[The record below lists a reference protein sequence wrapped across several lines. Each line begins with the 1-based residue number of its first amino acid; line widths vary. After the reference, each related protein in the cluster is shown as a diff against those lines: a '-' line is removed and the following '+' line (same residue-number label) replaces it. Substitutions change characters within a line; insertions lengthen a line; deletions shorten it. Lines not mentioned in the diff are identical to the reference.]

1 MNSFFKN
8 LITLSFLIFIT
19 NSLSLAGGIKGS
31 IKNTKGEVLSFASI
45 IVKGSSKGTM
55 ANEDG
60 KYELSLDAGSYNIIF
75 QYLGHKTLEKKV
87 DVNKDFLT
95 LEVVLEEQSISLKEV
110 EFSAKSEDPAYTI
123 MRKAISM
130 ARFKILE
137 INEYSARTY
146 VKGTGQVSDVSGLIK
161 MLAGKK
167 IEKES
172 GLKIGQVYVLESIND
187 VVFKQ
192 PSTVKE
198 KVVSTRNN
206 LPKQLQSQGT
216 NFIPVS
222 RTNFYNPKPFGDMV
236 SPLSPSALAYYKF
249 KYEGFFIENGQTINK
264 IRITP
269 KSKNDN
275 VFEGIINIIEDS
287 WYIHSLDL
295 RFSNDNIS
303 NSIKMIFAPNKEIWL
318 PINYSF
324 RSDFDAFGFKGFFNY
339 VTNVRNYTIS
349 VNEKYHQKPVVIDE
363 KIDKAEAIVL
373 KSVKVNSKTA
383 LAQKQVT
390 RKQLNKFLKEAE
402 KEDKKE
408 RKQKGEDVDLVRSYS
423 IEIDTLHNK
432 RGADFWNEERQ
443 VPLTDLEVKGYSQA
457 DSIAKTNEN
466 QYQKDSIKN
475 LPAFKFSH
483 IIFGKTY
490 NYGKRDNLFGFY
502 NHSFTYS
509 SPLSQIPTFDFVN
522 SVDGYFL
529 QGSLRYDIREKLT
542 KRAAIFGDLKY
553 ALGRKALNWNLGYYL
568 LKNQQSIEIKTGR
581 YIQQFNDEKPISS
594 PANTLYT
601 LLGERNFQ
609 KIYEKDYVNAE
620 YKNRLSEKVSIKLN
634 VEYAERNPLQNL
646 DTFKPWID
654 VKDRVFSSNNPENIE
669 LTNTTFNKHKT
680 LLTEAEI
687 TWRPFAKK
695 RKFNDREYTINT
707 GNPIFRV
714 KSINGLLSESQFSRL
729 QGSYEQFFDLEKL
742 GNLHILSNYGGFLQ
756 KPNYFIDYR
765 HFNGNQTILRSFRF
779 DTFRNLD
786 YYLHSTSGN
795 YFEVFAQQDFNQL
808 LLTQITPLRIYGLKE
823 SIFANYLKVP
833 NQQFEYVEVG
843 YGLSGLGKLFGL
855 EVVGNFVNGKYDATV
870 LRIKFNR

>member
-1 MNSFFKN
+1 MNSYFNKIFTTTI
-8 LITLSFLIFIT
+8 ITISCCF
-19 NSLSLAGGIKGS
+19 SVLAGGVKGT
-31 IKNTKGEVLSFASI
+31 IKNTHGENLSFASI
-45 IVKGSSKGTM
+45 IVKGSPKGTM

-60 KYELSLDAGSYNIIF
+60 KYELSLEPGSYTIIF
-75 QYLGHKTLEKKV
+75 QYLGHKTLEKQV
-87 DVNKDFLT
+87 VVNNDYLP
-95 LEVVLEEQSISLKEV
+95 LEIVLEEQAISLKEV

-137 INEYSARTY
+137 LNEYSARTY
-146 VKGTGQVSDVSGLIK
+146 VKGTGQVSEVSGLIK

-192 PSTVKE
+192 PSAVKE

-236 SPLSPSALAYYKF
+236 SPLSPTALAYYKF
-249 KYEGFFIENGQTINK
+249 KYEGFFTENGQTVNK
-264 IRITP
+264 IRVTP

-275 VFEGIINIIEDS
+275 VFDGIINIIEDT

-295 RFSNDNIS
+295 HFSSDNIS
-303 NSIKMIFAPNKEIWL
+303 NRIKMIFAPNKEIWL
-318 PINYSF
+318 PINYTF

-339 VTNVRNYTIS
+339 VTNVRNYTVA
-349 VNEKYHQKPVVIDE
+349 VNEKYHQRPVVIDE
-363 KIDKAEAIVL
+363 KIDKAEAKEL
-373 KSVKVNSKTA
+373 KSEKVNSKIA
-383 LAQKQVT
+383 LNQKQVT

-408 RKQKGEDVDLVRSYS
+408 RKKKGEDVDLVRSYN
-423 IEIDTLHNK
+423 IEIDSLHSK
-432 RGADFWNEERQ
+432 RSADFWNDERQ
-443 VPLTDLEVKGYSQA
+443 VPLTDLEIKGYAQA
-457 DSIAKTNEN
+457 DSIAKTNEQ
-466 QYQKDSIKN
+466 QYQKDSIRN

-483 IIFGKTY
+483 LIFGKTY
-490 NYGKRDNLFGFY
+490 NYGKRDDLFGFFNKSLSY
-502 NHSFTYS
+502 T
-509 SPLSQIPTFDFVN
+509 SPLDQIPSLDFVN
-522 SVDGYFL
+522 TVDGYFL
-529 QGSLRYDIREKLT
+529 KASLRYDIREKLT
-542 KRAAIFGDLKY
+542 KRQSIYGDLRY
-553 ALGRKALNWNLGYYL
+553 ALGRKALNWNLGYYY
-568 LKNQQSIEIKTGR
+568 LKNQQSIELKTGR
-581 YIQQFNDEKPISS
+581 YIQQFNDDRPIST
-594 PANTLYT
+594 PANTIYT
-601 LLGERNFQ
+601 MLAERNYL
-609 KIYEKDYVNAE
+609 KIYQKDYANVE
-620 YKNRLSEKVSIKLN
+620 YRNRLSEKVTIRVNL
-634 VEYAERNPLQNL
+634 EYAERMSLKNL
-646 DTFKPWID
+646 ETFKPWID
-654 VKDRVFSSNNPENIE
+654 VKDRSFSSNTPENTE
-669 LTNTTFNKHKT
+669 LANTDFDKHKT
-680 LLTEAEI
+680 FLTEGEI
-687 TWRPFAKK
+687 IWRPFAKK

-707 GNPIFRV
+707 GNPIFRL
-714 KSINGLLSESQFSRL
+714 KSTNGLLAESQFSRL

-742 GNLHILSNYGGFLQ
+742 GNLHVLTNYGGFIQ

-779 DTFRNLD
+779 DAFRNLD
-786 YYLHSTSGN
+786 YYLHSTTGN
-795 YFEVFAQQDFNQL
+795 YLEVFAQHDFNHF

-843 YGLSGLGKLFGL
+843 YGLSGIGKLFGL